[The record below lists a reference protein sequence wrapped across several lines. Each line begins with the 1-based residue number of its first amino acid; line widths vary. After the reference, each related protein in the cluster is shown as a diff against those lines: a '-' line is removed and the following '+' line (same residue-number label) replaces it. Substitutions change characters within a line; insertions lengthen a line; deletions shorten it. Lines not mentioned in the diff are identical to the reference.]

1 MECTEFTFRNFRNLI
16 SGRLFWEQGLNL
28 LTGRNGSGKTNCI
41 EGLHLLLGWGPFG
54 DRRDLL
60 SWNGGEK
67 HAFLTGKFSGEE
79 ELFLALS
86 LGGTS
91 VVKSG
96 GKRSSFPEIRLQVP
110 ALAFLPR
117 DMNLMDGPPSGRRS
131 FLDRLCA
138 LLYPLYARRLNDF
151 RKAVRHRTILLRQG
165 RNTAVTSR
173 AMAPL
178 AVWIWEARERAVS
191 SLEEGVS
198 ELRDLLPAPLE
209 LSLRRGGA
217 GRKAD
222 YSEDWWSS
230 LVAERPRE
238 CRCCTPVVGPHRDD
252 LHIGSGGRDAAV
264 FFSRGQKRRASVALM
279 IAAGRTVEA
288 RLRRKPILLLDE
300 IASELDE
307 EGRRYIVSTLERTGW
322 QIIAAA
328 AEGVDPWPGAVWSV
342 AKGNIT
348 LEERKNPR

>member
-1 MECTEFTFRNFRNLI
+1 MQCTEFTLRNFRNLFK
-16 SGRLFWEQGLNL
+16 GRVFWTPGLNL
-28 LTGRNGSGKTNCI
+28 LTGKNGSGKTNCL

-54 DRRDLL
+54 DRKDLL
-60 SWNGGEK
+60 AWDGTETK
-67 HAFLTGKFSGEE
+67 AFLTGKFIGEE

-91 VVKSG
+91 VVKCD

-165 RNTAVTSR
+165 KNTAVTSR

-178 AVWIWEARERAVS
+178 AAWIWEARERAVH

-198 ELRDLLPAPLE
+198 ELRELLPAPLE
-209 LSLRRGGA
+209 LQLHRGGA

-222 YSEDWWSS
+222 YSEDWWCS

-238 CRCCTPVVGPHRDD
+238 CRCYLPVVGPHRDD
-252 LHIGSGGRDAAV
+252 LHIGSGGRSAAV

-279 IAAGRTVEA
+279 IAAGRTVER

-307 EGRRYIVSTLERTGW
+307 EGRRFTVCTLESTGW
-322 QIIAAA
+322 QVIAAA
-328 AEGVDPWPGAVWSV
+328 AEGIDPWPGAIWSV
-342 AKGNIT
+342 TSGNIT
-348 LEERKNPR
+348 LEE